1 MTHRRTLRFSSLLAL
16 WAATALGQP
25 AFNVIPGTEP
35 TAEGGNVSIL
45 LVQTGQQRFSLR
57 LPKNYGVQVRQAD
70 QRIVFTSATGS
81 SVITV
86 QWSTNYPGS
95 LPKTEILRDTV
106 AARHPAASLVQTSP
120 CYSQYASGLMF
131 DLFQPTAGNLTLRMR
146 DAYVST
152 PAGSFEFTLSCDLAD
167 YDKARLSFAWLL
179 NSFRSAA
186 EAAKKEP

>member
-1 MTHRRTLRFSSLLAL
+1 MALATCF
-16 WAATALGQP
+16 ARMALGQP
-25 AFNVIPGTEP
+25 AFNVVPGTEP
-35 TAEGGNVSIL
+35 TPEGGNVSVL
-45 LVQTGQQRFSLR
+45 LVQTGHDRFSLR
-57 LPKNYGVQVRQAD
+57 LPKNCGVQVRQAD

-95 LPKTEILRDTV
+95 LPKTETLRDTV
-106 AARHPAASLVQTSP
+106 AAKHPAASLVQTSP

-131 DLFQPTAGNLTLRMR
+131 DLFQPTAGNLTLRTR
-146 DAYVST
+146 DAYIST
-152 PAGSFEFTLSCDLAD
+152 PEGSFEFTLSCDLAD

-186 EAAKKEP
+186 ESAKKEP